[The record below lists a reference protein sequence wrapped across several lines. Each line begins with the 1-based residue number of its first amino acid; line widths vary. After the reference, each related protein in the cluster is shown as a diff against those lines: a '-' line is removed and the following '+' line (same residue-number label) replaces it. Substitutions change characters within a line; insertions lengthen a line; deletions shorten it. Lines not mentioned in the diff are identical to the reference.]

1 MASDLELADE
11 SIRALRAI
19 VSSLLEGGDSKA
31 ESGVPGQRTASAWT
45 GVWLAGGDA
54 GTRAAAAET
63 LARDL
68 RKRLYRID
76 LRASAGRYIGETEKN
91 LDRVL
96 QAAGDVDVLLFVDEA
111 DELFGSRTDVK
122 DAHDRYANIEVSY
135 LLQRMEAYRGLA
147 ILTTNQKT
155 ALDPA
160 FLRRL
165 RFVVQFPVPD
175 AEEREAIWRRTF
187 PDHAPLADVDCAKL
201 ARLHATG
208 GSIRNIAL
216 NAAFLAAEAG
226 EPIGM
231 RHLLD
236 AARGEAG
243 KRERVL
249 TEGETRGWA

>member
-135 LLQRMEAYRGLA
+135 LLQRMERHSGVL
-147 ILTTNQKT
+147 IFGTN
-155 ALDPA
+155 ALRDPDPDL
-160 FLRRL
+160 LRRL
-165 RFVVQFPVPD
+165 LYRVELP
-175 AEEREAIWRRTF
+175 
-187 PDHAPLADVDCAKL
+187 
-201 ARLHATG
+201 
-208 GSIRNIAL
+208 S
-216 NAAFLAAEAG
+216 
-226 EPIGM
+226 PIPP
-231 RHLLD
+231 
-236 AARGEAG
+236 
-243 KRERVL
+243 K
-249 TEGETRGWA
+249 